1 MWRRRLLWL
10 GSALIVGGASMFGYY
25 FWVQYSADR
34 AQCEAR
40 ALLDRL
46 IEAQRAC
53 QRRSQPAAHPGLRT
67 GDVIGELTVP
77 RLHLSVMVFEG
88 ATAGILKIGAGHI
101 PVTALP
107 GDSGNVGIAA
117 HRDTYFRPLRLV
129 RDHDTIVLK
138 TSDGTLRYAV
148 TSTQIVAP
156 SDVDVLAKAP
166 GRDLTLVTCYPFYC
180 VGSAPKRFI
189 VHARKLS

>member
-1 MWRRRLLWL
+1 
-10 GSALIVGGASMFGYY
+10 
-25 FWVQYSADR
+25 
-34 AQCEAR
+34 
-40 ALLDRL
+40 
-46 IEAQRAC
+46 
-53 QRRSQPAAHPGLRT
+53 
-67 GDVIGELTVP
+67 
-77 RLHLSVMVFEG
+77 MVFEG

-101 PVTALP
+101 PATALP
-107 GDSGNVGIAA
+107 GGGGNVAIAA
-117 HRDTYFRPLRLV
+117 HRDTFFRPLRLV
-129 RDHDTIVLK
+129 REHDTIVLK

-166 GRDLTLVTCYPFYC
+166 GRDLTLVTCYPFYY